1 MCAIILEVPKPRLGE
16 MEGVCSQLEE
26 QLLLWLEY
34 YPQVASYERS
44 DIGTPF
50 ARTRALKNC
59 PQAIHQATA

>member
-1 MCAIILEVPKPRLGE
+1 

-34 YPQVASYERS
+34 SPQVASYERS

-50 ARTRALKNC
+50 ARTLALKNC